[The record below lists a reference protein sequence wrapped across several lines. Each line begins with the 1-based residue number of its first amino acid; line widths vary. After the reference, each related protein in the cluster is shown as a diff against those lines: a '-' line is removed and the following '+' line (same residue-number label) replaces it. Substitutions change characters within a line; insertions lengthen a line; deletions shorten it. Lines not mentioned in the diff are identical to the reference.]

1 MIKLKPDN
9 LSAAGYTALMGL
21 MFAVSAALNMIE
33 SIFSAFLP
41 AGVRIGMANIVVMTA
56 ILCLN
61 LPSSVLLVL
70 LKSFF
75 VFLTR
80 GATAGAMS
88 LCGGLAAFAVTALL
102 FRKTKTSYILI
113 SVLGSLAH
121 TLAQLSAARFLMGTN
136 AIFAYIPILAASSI
150 AAGVCTGIVLNAVFP
165 KISKVLNKKHRHTEN
180 THFNLIH
187 KEDNK

>member
-9 LSAAGYTALMGL
+9 FSAAGYTALMGL
-21 MFAVSAALNMIE
+21 LFAVSAALNMIE

-41 AGVRIGMANIVVMTA
+41 AGVRVGLANIVVMAA

-61 LPSSVLLVL
+61 LPSAILLVL

-80 GATAGAMS
+80 GVTAGAMS

-102 FRKTKTSYILI
+102 FRKTRASYILI
-113 SVLGSLAH
+113 SVLGSFAH
-121 TLAQLSAARFLMGTN
+121 TLAQLLAARFLMGTN
-136 AIFAYIPILAASSI
+136 AVFAYAPILAASSL
-150 AAGVCTGIVLNAVFP
+150 AAGICTGIVLKAVFP
-165 KISKVLNKKHRHTEN
+165 RIAEVLNKKHKHT
-180 THFNLIH
+180 
-187 KEDNK
+187 